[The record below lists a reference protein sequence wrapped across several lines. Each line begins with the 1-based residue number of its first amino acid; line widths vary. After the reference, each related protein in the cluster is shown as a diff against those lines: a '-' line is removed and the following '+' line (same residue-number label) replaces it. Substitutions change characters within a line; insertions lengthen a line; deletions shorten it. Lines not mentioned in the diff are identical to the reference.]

1 MHNDLKADQ
10 IALEVNEIGEVK
22 ATLLDL
28 GKMTRIGERPYAFN
42 YTEVD
47 ALMMAREDVRR
58 RDHYHLS
65 PEAFHGRAVDAAND
79 VYSLAVMVKRIL
91 KDLPLSCPA
100 LEEVLHQATHN
111 RP

>member
-42 YTEVD
+42 YTAD
-47 ALMMAREDVRR
+47 DTLMMA
-58 RDHYHLS
+58 
-65 PEAFHGRAVDAAND
+65 
-79 VYSLAVMVKRIL
+79 M
-91 KDLPLSCPA
+91 
-100 LEEVLHQATHN
+100 EE
-111 RP
+111 